1 MILPQTGTNTTIG
14 IVATNAALSKDEATK
29 VAQMAQDGYARA
41 INPAHTPLDGD
52 TIFALSTGTFKEKV
66 WVGAVGAIAAVAISR
81 AVIRAVT
88 QATGIPGFPAYA
100 DLQKPA
106 QP

>member
-1 MILPQTGTNTTIG
+1 M
-14 IVATNAALSKDEATK
+14 
-29 VAQMAQDGYARA
+29 
-41 INPAHTPLDGD
+41 
-52 TIFALSTGTFKEKV
+52 
-66 WVGAVGAIAAVAISR
+66 WVGAIGALAAVAMSR

-100 DLQKPA
+100 DLQKPT